1 MTENPIRSDARFR
14 AAAVPPADAA
24 SISAFLDAIWLED
37 GLSPNSRAAY
47 GTDLRTLSR
56 WLSGRGLA
64 LASADELALRDYLAH
79 RGASVSPRTQARLL
93 TVIRR
98 YFRWLCREGQRGEDP
113 SAHLGAPRLPRGLPK
128 TLSGEQVEA
137 LLSAP
142 DCTTPLGLRD
152 RAWLEMMYAAGLRV
166 SELISLEVHAYHAGQ
181 GLVQVVGKGGKERLV
196 PVIPAAA
203 SAVARYAALCPYDL
217 EGDGPL
223 FRGARGGAL
232 NPRTIALAMEG
243 VRLRLGL
250 PATAT
255 PHALRH
261 SFATHLLSAGGDLR
275 AIQELLGHASL
286 STTQIYTGVDTAR
299 LMDVYRA
306 AHPRAHTATGAD
318 AK

>member
-196 PVIPAAA
+196 PVGDEARHWI
-203 SAVARYAALCPYDL
+203 ARYLAEARPLLAHGRASDAL
-217 EGDGPL
+217 
-223 FRGARGGAL
+223 FVTARGGGMTRQNAWHRVQL
-232 NPRTIALAMEG
+232 HARSAGIRAAIS
-243 VRLRLGL
+243 
-250 PATAT
+250 
-255 PHALRH
+255 PHVLRH
-261 SFATHLLSAGGDLR
+261 AFATHLVDHGADLR
-275 AIQELLGHASL
+275 VVQMLLGHSSL
-286 STTQIYTGVDTAR
+286 NTTQIYTHVARAR
-299 LMDVYRA
+299 LKALHA
-306 AHPRAHTATGAD
+306 AHHPRG
-318 AK
+318 